1 MVLIA
6 LVSIPKSPR
15 VALSNYQGIS
25 VLSLVSMSGM
35 SGPSPGIVALVA
47 FLLFGCAAGVPTA
60 PPSDATA
67 TTSAVAVESPSPT
80 HSPSG
85 SPAPR
90 YTEVE
95 FAADGGPTLRGRVW
109 SDGRIG
115 VVLAHGFSER
125 TGQDDW
131 NAFADYLAGLGYGV
145 LTFDFRGFCDRD
157 GCSEGPMQL
166 GENWRDAVAA
176 VEYMRSRGS
185 ERIFIIG
192 ASMGGIAAFRA
203 ADEGELDLAGIVSL
217 ATPQY
222 PSIYYSVEP
231 AENDVTPERLQRIA
245 APKLF
250 IAGADDVQLP
260 GYSLLQ
266 PGVESVRF
274 AEDARAMFEASSDPR
289 QLEVVDSHVHTS
301 ELVGAHPYESVNVAR
316 SDVIEHTRALIVAFI
331 EEHA

>member
-1 MVLIA
+1 
-6 LVSIPKSPR
+6 
-15 VALSNYQGIS
+15 
-25 VLSLVSMSGM
+25 M
-35 SGPSPGIVALVA
+35 SGPLRSSVALVA

-60 PPSDATA
+60 PPSDGTA
-67 TTSAVAVESPSPT
+67 TPSAEAVASPSPT
-80 HSPSG
+80 LSPST
-85 SPAPR
+85 SPAPH
-90 YTEVE
+90 YEEVE
-95 FAADGGPTLRGRVW
+95 FAADDGQTLRGRAW

-131 NAFADYLAGLGYGV
+131 NAFAEHLAGLGYGV

-157 GCSEGPMQL
+157 GCSEGPMRL
-166 GENWRDAVAA
+166 GENWRDAAAA
-176 VEYMRSRGS
+176 VEYLRSRGS
-185 ERIFIIG
+185 ERIFLVG

-203 ADEGELDLAGIVSL
+203 ADEAELDLAGVVSL

-222 PSIYYSVEP
+222 PSIYYEGEP

-250 IAGADDVQLP
+250 IAGAKDVQSPAFAPLR
-260 GYSLLQ
+260 

-274 AEDARAMFEASSDPR
+274 AEDARAMFEASPEPR
-289 QLEVVDSHVHTS
+289 QLEIVDSGAHSS
-301 ELVGAHPYESVNVAR
+301 ELVIRAHGDD
-316 SDVIEHTRALIVAFI
+316 DVVQHTRQLIVAFI